1 MNTRLQVEHP
11 VTEFVTG
18 RDLVADQLRIA
29 AGEALG
35 LEQVGIDLDGHAI
48 EVRLYA
54 EDAEDAFLPATGRIE
69 FLRWPVG
76 DGIRVDA
83 GIDDGDE
90 VGSRFDPMLAKI
102 IAHGDDRAAALDR
115 LTHALDDTVVL
126 GLTTN
131 LRFLRWLVREP
142 IVRDGAVR
150 TDTLDRI
157 WPPDDWATRAAI
169 PDAAWSAAASLLA
182 DRRDA
187 DHPWDD
193 GWRLNAPARVRLESG
208 AASNAVALPT
218 PGSTTAGGAED
229 GPHARQVGD
238 TVHLD
243 IDGRS
248 TAFRLA
254 PPPDVD
260 RAARAAAID
269 HGGRLELTAPMPG
282 QVRAIAASTGDIVA
296 AGAPVVTLEAM
307 KMEHTVVAGTE
318 GHLAEILVELG
329 DQVQRGQILAVIEP

>member
-1 MNTRLQVEHP
+1 
-11 VTEFVTG
+11 
-18 RDLVADQLRIA
+18 
-29 AGEALG
+29 
-35 LEQVGIDLDGHAI
+35 
-48 EVRLYA
+48 
-54 EDAEDAFLPATGRIE
+54 
-69 FLRWPVG
+69 
-76 DGIRVDA
+76 
-83 GIDDGDE
+83 
-90 VGSRFDPMLAKI
+90 
-102 IAHGDDRAAALDR
+102 
-115 LTHALDDTVVL
+115 
-126 GLTTN
+126 
-131 LRFLRWLVREP
+131 
-142 IVRDGAVR
+142 
-150 TDTLDRI
+150 
-157 WPPDDWATRAAI
+157 
-169 PDAAWSAAASLLA
+169 LLA

-187 DHPWDD
+187 DHPWYD

-229 GPHARQVGD
+229 GHHARQVGD
-238 TVHLD
+238 AIHLD

-260 RAARAAAID
+260 RAARAAGID
-269 HGGRLELTAPMPG
+269 RGGRFELTAPMPG